1 MLLGSMERIDGIV
14 APQGRR
20 RPEEVHVL
28 GYTVRRLLLAV
39 FVLWGA
45 ATVVFVIVRLVPADP
60 AVLIAGDTATPEQLA
75 VLRKEMGLDLPVLVQ
90 YAQFLGSAVVGD
102 FGDSYRQNAPA
113 MALIAEALP
122 NTALLAFLACLL
134 ALVISLPL
142 GLVAALRAGRAA
154 DRAISVGSIVVQA
167 LPGFWVGVVLIL
179 VFSRVLQWLP
189 SAGLGSIQSLILPTI
204 VLALPFIAVL
214 TRLMRSGL
222 LEVIGEGYI
231 NTARAKGLAE
241 RIVIFPHA
249 IRNSLIPVITVAGLE
264 FGTLL
269 GSAVITETV
278 FSFPGMGRL
287 LVSAILARD
296 YNVVQ
301 ACVVVVAAVFVIIN
315 LVVDLLYAYLDP
327 RVRLAS

>member
-1 MLLGSMERIDGIV
+1 M
-14 APQGRR
+14 
-20 RPEEVHVL
+20 L
-28 GYTVRRLLLAV
+28 GYTMRRLLLAV
-39 FVLWGA
+39 FVLWGV
-45 ATVVFVIVRLVPADP
+45 ATVVFVIVRMVPADP
-60 AVLIAGDTATPEQLA
+60 ALLIAGDSATPEQLA
-75 VLRKEMGLDLPVLVQ
+75 ALRKEMGLDLPLIVQ
-90 YAQFLGSAVVGD
+90 YLQFLAHAIVGD
-102 FGDSYRQNAPA
+102 FGDSYRQGVPA
-113 MALIAEALP
+113 MTLIGQVLP
-122 NTALLAFLACLL
+122 NTALLALLACLL

-142 GLVAALRAGRAA
+142 GLLAALRAGRFT
-154 DRAISVGSIVVQA
+154 DRAVSVGSIVVQA

-189 SAGLGSIQSLILPTI
+189 SSGLTSPQSLILPTI
-204 VLALPFIAVL
+204 VLALPFLAIL
-214 TRLMRSGL
+214 TRLTRSGL

-241 RIVIFPHA
+241 RTVIFPHA
-249 IRNSLIPVITVAGLE
+249 IRNALIPIVTVVGLE

-269 GSAVITETV
+269 GGAVITETV
-278 FSFPGMGRL
+278 FSFPGIGRL

-301 ACVVVVAAVFVIIN
+301 ACVIVIAAIFVVIN